1 MQQSIDI
8 EGNTYFI
15 HYRDN
20 AFICL
25 LMSKIQYGT
34 GMSLLGI
41 TAL

>member
-25 LMSKIQYGT
+25 LMSKVQNGT
-34 GMSLLGI
+34 GVFLLSI
-41 TAL
+41 TVL